1 MVNAD
6 MRTYNYFTFIDD
18 DEYAQPQLSEEAQG
32 TIKMAI
38 YTASQGIKDSVSYTG
53 IEYIGLT
60 HDVINDK
67 YVIQHYDEKLKVLY
81 INSRGVWKQVYLSRM

>member
-6 MRTYNYFTFIDD
+6 MRTYDYYLYQDNDA
-18 DEYAQPQLSEEAQG
+18 YAQPQLSQDVQG

-53 IEYIGLT
+53 TEYIGLT

-67 YVIQHYDEKLKVLY
+67 YVIQHNDEKLKVLY
-81 INSRGVWKQVYLSRM
+81 INNRGVWKQVYLSRM

>member
-6 MRTYNYFTFIDD
+6 MRTYNYFTYGEQDA
-18 DEYAQPQLSEEAQG
+18 YAQPQLSEEVQG

-53 IEYIGLT
+53 TEYIGLT

-67 YVIQHYDEKLKVLY
+67 YVIQHNDEKLKVLY
-81 INSRGVWKQVYLSRM
+81 INSRGTWKQVYMARM